1 MIGGERCVLL
11 KYYLEAGRPVTEI
24 SRELDVSR
32 QTIYRWIRSGEL
44 GRDIAELHYQA
55 AAPGS

>member
-1 MIGGERCVLL
+1 MLL

-32 QTIYRWIRSGEL
+32 QTIYRWIRRGEL

-55 AAPGS
+55 AAPLILRG